1 MYLSCRRASP
11 EHASSTGLSSI
22 FPESGCRCSTVDS
35 VLSFHYTFGLQM
47 LERANFQILHAVSWA
62 FCLHRHNVHFFFQES
77 MWRVSRTISV
87 DESFED
93 SFFFFLIR
101 ISKSWLKTGNDTS
114 GTAAFL
120 GCWWCLRTS
129 PRSWLSHTWLEFLLF
144 SGEKFQTSTV
154 GKFWSILYL
163 QADFAFC
170 VGLKNYGSERT
181 DANDHPW
188 PLRNEIFKHNIK
200 STLWLQGWFRWG
212 HNFFTW
218 AVVYEE
224 QEKE

>member
-1 MYLSCRRASP
+1 MSFLLAQAQCSLLFSGVNV
-11 EHASSTGLSSI
+11 ESI
-22 FPESGCRCSTVDS
+22 QNHKCGWE
-35 VLSFHYTFGLQM
+35 L
-47 LERANFQILHAVSWA
+47 
-62 FCLHRHNVHFFFQES
+62 
-77 MWRVSRTISV
+77 WR
-87 DESFED
+87 F
-93 SFFFFLIR
+93 FFFFLIR